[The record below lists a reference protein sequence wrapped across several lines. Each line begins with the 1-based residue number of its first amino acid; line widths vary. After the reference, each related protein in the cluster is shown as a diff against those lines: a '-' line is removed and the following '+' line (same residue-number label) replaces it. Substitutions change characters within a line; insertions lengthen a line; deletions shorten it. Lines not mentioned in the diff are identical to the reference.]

1 MPSIQVKEK
10 FAWRPILTTSGK
22 WVWWRKYV
30 KRMKIYW
37 GPAGEEP
44 VIDAEFFTE
53 GEWLL
58 EEIKHDHSNHR
69 IGGSEIAIYYC
80 PYIPNGRS
88 PKTSEVIK
96 SGVPPRK

>member
-1 MPSIQVKEK
+1 MPQIEHKRK

-22 WVWWRKYV
+22 WVWWRHYV

-37 GPAGEEP
+37 GPAGEDP

-58 EEIKHDHSNHR
+58 EEIKQPIRRPPPPTFHSKR
-69 IGGSEIAIYYC
+69 
-80 PYIPNGRS
+80 NG
-88 PKTSEVIK
+88 
-96 SGVPPRK
+96 PRPGY

>member
-1 MPSIQVKEK
+1 MPQIEHKKK

-22 WVWWRKYV
+22 WVWWRHYV

-37 GPAGEEP
+37 GPAGEDP

-58 EEIKHDHSNHR
+58 EEIKHSNQQR
-69 IGGSEIAIYYC
+69 
-80 PYIPNGRS
+80 
-88 PKTSEVIK
+88 
-96 SGVPPRK
+96 PPPPTPFKRNPRRVSY

>member
-1 MPSIQVKEK
+1 MMGHGYTGGRRMPDIHVKEK

-22 WVWWRKYV
+22 WVWWRHYV

-37 GPAGEEP
+37 GRAGEEP

-58 EEIKHDHSNHR
+58 EEIKNPVQSPPFFKHS
-69 IGGSEIAIYYC
+69 G
-80 PYIPNGRS
+80 
-88 PKTSEVIK
+88 PKA
-96 SGVPPRK
+96 GY